1 MSITINT
8 QELELDGVT
17 TINVSD
23 IELDPTTNQFV
34 RNIDFYLDPTTN
46 TNRVPTLRVK
56 VTAPTS
62 QSVVIT
68 IPSGV
73 TFILAFL
80 ICASSV
86 VDWLPVLSA

>member
-73 TFILAFL
+73 TF
-80 ICASSV
+80 
-86 VDWLPVLSA
+86 